1 MSSKVTAYWSTVGK
15 KVFMALTGLAM
26 VVFLVEHLSGNLLL
40 LAARSEPYNTYA
52 HTLLSLGWLLVPAE
66 LILLAFLLVHMLAG
80 VQVTLSKRRA
90 RPRAYR
96 VLKSAGAPSR
106 KTLASSTMIIS
117 GIVLFLFLVAH
128 LYTFKYGP
136 GIEQGYVA
144 EIRGE
149 TGRDLYRLVM
159 EKFQDPIYVV
169 GYSLV
174 MLLLGLHLR
183 HGFWSAFQSLG
194 ADHPRYSRLISTLGV
209 VVSILLGAGFLLI
222 PAWIYLRGL
231 S

>member
-1 MSSKVTAYWSTVGK
+1 MASKIAAYWSTVGK

-26 VVFLVEHLSGNLLL
+26 VGFLVEHLVGNLLL
-40 LAARSEPYNTYA
+40 LLAASEPYNTYA
-52 HTLLSLGWLLVPAE
+52 HAILSLGWLLVPAE
-66 LILLAFLLVHMLAG
+66 LLLIAFLLVHMLAG
-80 VQVTLSKRRA
+80 IQVTLSKRRA
-90 RPRAYR
+90 RPQAYR

-117 GIVLFLFLVAH
+117 GLVLFVFLAVH

-136 GIEQGYVA
+136 GIAQGYVA
-144 EIRGE
+144 EVGGE
-149 TGRDLYRLVM
+149 TARDLYRLVQ
-159 EKFQDPIYVV
+159 EKFQSPLYVL

-174 MLLLGLHLR
+174 MILLGLHLR

-194 ADHPRYSRLISTLGV
+194 AAHPRYSGLISTLGV
-209 VVSILLGAGFLLI
+209 LVSILLGAGFLII
-222 PAWIYLRGL
+222 PAWMYMRGL